1 MLSPAQSQGRRG
13 PSERLNGNP
22 LTFSKGCLRFLSQRP
37 PLPTGVDTHTR
48 EMALGKH
55 LTEDGKSVALGAKG
69 SLL

>member
-22 LTFSKGCLRFLSQRP
+22 LIFSKGCPRFLSQRP
-37 PLPTGVDTHTR
+37 QLPAGVDTHTR

-55 LTEDGKSVALGAKG
+55 LNEDWKSVALGAKG